1 MKKFTLFFSALLFSM
16 MSFAGVVTFN
26 PLQDKG
32 NAGTDSNNATAFEI
46 AKSGVTLACSQ
57 GVVSSQ
63 GDQYRFFKNQTV
75 TITSTVGNIT
85 SVEFTCTAN
94 GDTKHGPG
102 GFTVTEG
109 TYGHD
114 GGKIGTWTGSAAEVV
129 FTASVNQVRAT
140 QVVVTID
147 GEGAET
153 PDQPE
158 EPETPET
165 PENPGTTTIEIP
177 AEAQAWNIPAE
188 AIDVL
193 QAREICAGLASGETT
208 GTKYYVMGYVKKLH
222 KNHESG
228 ITGYGNATFYME
240 NVSGADS
247 QDDFL
252 AFQVY
257 GPNGEKLSDPATVA
271 VGDFVVIYGEL
282 TNYMGDTYETVGKG
296 AAYIWNSTNPLLAGG
311 ETPEQPE
318 EPETPV
324 TPEEPEAKVVTV
336 AEFNAAPEATDVYY
350 ELTGTIGGTINTTYG
365 NFDLTDE
372 TGTVYVYGLTKEFIA
387 VGSTKNDQSY
397 ASLGLKEGDK
407 ITIRGFRGSYN
418 GKIEV
423 MGAYFVKLV
432 EAGSGETPEQPEE
445 PETPEGAIV
454 FDADVDKGNAGTDSN
469 NATAYEVEKNGVTMT
484 VSSGILGTYNNE
496 MHYRIYKNQ
505 TLTLTSTV
513 GNIVKVEFTCTANGE
528 EKYGPGCFTV
538 DGGDYTYADA
548 VGTWTGSA
556 AEITFSATANQ
567 VRASQVVVT
576 IEGGATPTNVVNVK
590 DLPYADAYYMEEDGV
605 AYWDIQ
611 MYNVDET
618 GEYYEMPIV
627 LLGVEAKSK
636 TALNGT
642 YDMFDAFY
650 GDSIDVDT
658 YDLFGIAMDAETVGT
673 LTIKN
678 VNEEGDYSFVG
689 SFVGE
694 DGKTYKIN
702 TTANVYAEDD
712 ATGEEI
718 ELKEEGTD
726 EPGDD
731 PVTPP
736 TPPTTDGAVTFD
748 ADVDQGNA
756 SLDSNNT
763 APYTISK
770 DGITMDVT
778 DGIIGVYNNE
788 AHYRIYKN
796 QTLTLTST
804 VGKIVKVEFTCTANG
819 DAKYGPGC
827 FTVDG
832 GDYTYADAVG
842 TWTGSADAIVF
853 TASTNQVRAT
863 QVVVTL
869 ASTGTGVEDVVTVEV
884 PVKVIENGQ
893 LMIIRGENVYNVL
906 GAQVK

>member
-257 GPNGEKLSDPATVA
+257 GPNGEKITDPNVVA
-271 VGDFVVIYGEL
+271 VGDFVVVYGEL
-282 TNYMGDTYETVGKG
+282 TNYMGSTYETVGKG

-311 ETPEQPE
+311 ETPDQPE
-318 EPETPV
+318 EPETPDTPV
-324 TPEEPEAKVVTV
+324 T
-336 AEFNAAPEATDVYY
+336 
-350 ELTGTIGGTINTTYG
+350 
-365 NFDLTDE
+365 
-372 TGTVYVYGLTKEFIA
+372 
-387 VGSTKNDQSY
+387 
-397 ASLGLKEGDK
+397 
-407 ITIRGFRGSYN
+407 
-418 GKIEV
+418 
-423 MGAYFVKLV
+423 
-432 EAGSGETPEQPEE
+432 

-454 FDADVDKGNAGTDSN
+454 FDAGVDQGNATTDYNLAGPFQVTKS
-469 NATAYEVEKNGVTMT
+469 GVTLDVT
-484 VSSGILGTYNNE
+484 KGCIGVYNSVN
-496 MHYRIYKNQ
+496 HYRIYKNE

-556 AEITFSATANQ
+556 AEITFSAAANQ
-567 VRASQVVVT
+567 VRATQIVVT
-576 IEGGATPTNVVNVK
+576 IEGGTTPTDVVNVK
-590 DLPYADAYYMEEDGV
+590 DLAYANAYYMEEEGI
-605 AYWDIQ
+605 AYWDI
-611 MYNVDET
+611 MMFNVDET

-627 LLGVEAKSK
+627 FLGVEAKSK

-642 YDMFDAFY
+642 YDLLLALY
-650 GDSIDVDT
+650 GETINEETYEVDGVYNDET
-658 YDLFGIAMDAETVGT
+658 IAAT

-678 VNEEGDYSFVG
+678 VNNEGDYSFVG

-702 TTANVYAEDD
+702 TVANVYAEDD
-712 ATGEEI
+712 ATEEVI

>member
-1 MKKFTLFFSALLFSM
+1 
-16 MSFAGVVTFN
+16 V
-26 PLQDKG
+26 
-32 NAGTDSNNATAFEI
+32 
-46 AKSGVTLACSQ
+46 
-57 GVVSSQ
+57 
-63 GDQYRFFKNQTV
+63 
-75 TITSTVGNIT
+75 
-85 SVEFTCTAN
+85 
-94 GDTKHGPG
+94 
-102 GFTVTEG
+102 
-109 TYGHD
+109 
-114 GGKIGTWTGSAAEVV
+114 
-129 FTASVNQVRAT
+129 
-140 QVVVTID
+140 
-147 GEGAET
+147 
-153 PDQPE
+153 
-158 EPETPET
+158 T

-193 QAREICAGLASGETT
+193 QAREICAALASGETT
-208 GTKYYVMGYVKKLH
+208 GTKYYVMGYVKKIH
-222 KNHESG
+222 SKHADGVAN
-228 ITGYGNATFYME
+228 YGNAQFYME
-240 NVSGADS
+240 NVKGANS
-247 QDDFL
+247 QEDFM
-252 AFQVY
+252 AYQVF
-257 GPNGEKLSDPATVA
+257 GLNGEKITDPNVVA
-271 VGDFVVIYGEL
+271 VGDFVVVYGEL
-282 TNYMGDTYETVGKG
+282 TNYMGSTYETVGKG

-432 EAGSGETPEQPEE
+432 EAGSGETPDQPEE
-445 PETPEGAIV
+445 PETPDTPVTPETPEGAIV
-454 FDADVDKGNAGTDSN
+454 FDADVDQGNAGTDSN
-469 NATAYEVEKNGVTMT
+469 NAAAYEVEKNGVTMT

-513 GNIVKVEFTCTANGE
+513 GNIVKVEFTCTAHGE

-567 VRASQVVVT
+567 VRATQVVVT
-576 IEGGATPTNVVNVK
+576 VEGGSGEIQTVVNVT
-590 DLPYADAYYMEEDGV
+590 DLQYANAYYIEEDGS
-605 AYWDIQ
+605 AYWEVQ
-611 MYNVDET
+611 LFNVDE
-618 GEYYEMPIV
+618 EEIILPIMAV
-627 LLGVEAKSK
+627 GFEAKSK
-636 TALNGT
+636 TALNGE
-642 YDMFDAFY
+642 YDLLLALY
-650 GDSIDVDT
+650 GTSVNEDT
-658 YDLFGIAMDAETVGT
+658 YEIEGVWNDETTPAT

-678 VNEEGDYSFVG
+678 VDNESNYSFVG
-689 SFVGE
+689 TFVGE

-702 TTANVYAEDD
+702 TISNVYALDD
-712 ATGEEI
+712 ATEEVI

-731 PVTPP
+731 PVI
-736 TPPTTDGAVTFD
+736 PPTTDGAVTFD
-748 ADVDQGNA
+748 ADVDQGDATTDYNLA
-756 SLDSNNT
+756 GPFQVTKSGVAL
-763 APYTISK
+763 
-770 DGITMDVT
+770 DVT
-778 DGIIGVYNNE
+778 KGCIGVYNNE
-788 AHYRIYKN
+788 SHYRIYKSE
-796 QTLTLTST
+796 TLTLTST
-804 VGKIVKVEFTCTANG
+804 VGKIVKVEFTCTAN
-819 DAKYGPGC
+819 DAEKYGPGC

-832 GDYTYADAVG
+832 GDYTYAGPVG
-842 TWTGSADAIVF
+842 TWTGSADEIVF
-853 TASTNQVRAT
+853 TASSNQVRAT

-869 ASTGTGVEDVVTVEV
+869 ASTATGVEDVVTVEV